1 VPVPQAKDL
10 ADLNQ
15 QLLIACQHE
24 ERRVISG
31 HAQTTGA
38 GLIIEREHLLAMAAE
53 GADLAQT
60 SFPSVNGLGC
70 VKVLTNTYSVPLPAG
85 TQVQAKT
92 YASTIELWH
101 AGRCVARHERCYRR
115 QQQVLDLEHYLDI
128 LYRKPGAL
136 AGSKPLEQKR
146 QAGLWPLSFDRIWE
160 ALMERHGKQSGTRQ
174 MIHLLKLSRKH
185 GQRKLQE
192 AVESALSS
200 SCYDAAAVE
209 HLLNAEDL
217 RRGACEAID
226 IGALERYARPLP
238 VMLEYDQLLNS
249 GAAR

>member
-1 VPVPQAKDL
+1 
-10 ADLNQ
+10 
-15 QLLIACQHE
+15 
-24 ERRVISG
+24 
-31 HAQTTGA
+31 
-38 GLIIEREHLLAMAAE
+38 
-53 GADLAQT
+53 
-60 SFPSVNGLGC
+60 
-70 VKVLTNTYSVPLPAG
+70 
-85 TQVQAKT
+85 
-92 YASTIELWH
+92 
-101 AGRCVARHERCYRR
+101 
-115 QQQVLDLEHYLDI
+115 
-128 LYRKPGAL
+128 
-136 AGSKPLEQKR
+136 
-146 QAGLWPLSFDRIWE
+146 
-160 ALMERHGKQSGTRQ
+160 MERHGKQSGTRQ